1 MNAKYWFLVTTVAF
15 LVGWAG
21 LETQRLIVVKKQ
33 LAASTEMQQTTSQR
47 LAVAQLK
54 HAHTLAD
61 KK

>member
-1 MNAKYWFLVTTVAF
+1 MNAKYWFLVTVVAF

-21 LETQRLIVVKKQ
+21 LETQRLIAVKRQ
-33 LAASTEMQQTTSQR
+33 LAASTEVQQVTSQH
-47 LAVAQLK
+47 LAAAQLK